1 MILSTM
7 KETST
12 EMGFRGKKKRREGRS
27 EETEKDLLD
36 QSIMDIIHSPSTIPQ
51 MSTDRVPKVIG
62 LHDGS
67 KGVHPPF
74 KTAVD

>member
-1 MILSTM
+1 M

-27 EETEKDLLD
+27 EETEENPLD
-36 QSIMDIIHSPSTIPQ
+36 QSIMDIIHSPRTISQ